1 MESRMSLLNSK
12 PKRCPFSQN
21 YGIRSHEFNKSRHLA
36 MDFFLILK
44 SNKSFVI
51 HVNISYGLESEA
63 MNAFYVQSSDF

>member
-1 MESRMSLLNSK
+1 
-12 PKRCPFSQN
+12 
-21 YGIRSHEFNKSRHLA
+21 